1 MILIKKIEN
10 TNIYLGV
17 SIFVYSG
24 NLVSYYFV
32 LCNKLG
38 NTIYTI
44 ALISV
49 DSEEKLN
56 RIAYIQPYECERL
69 SKEHNIPLE
78 NILEIF
84 EKIYNISLYTGIK
97 NSRYKPLINRKY
109 TLNQYLKI
117 IGKYKI

>member
-17 SIFVYSG
+17 SVSIYSG
-24 NLVSYYFV
+24 NLISYYFV
-32 LCNKLG
+32 LCNKFG

-49 DSEEKLN
+49 DSEKKLN
-56 RIAYIQPYECERL
+56 RITYIQPCECERL
-69 SKEHNIPLE
+69 SKEHNIPLK

-84 EKIYNISLYTGIK
+84 EKIYNISFCIGIK
-97 NSRYKPLINRKY
+97 NGRYKPLINRQY

>member
-10 TNIYLGV
+10 KNIYLNVSV
-17 SIFVYSG
+17 SIYSG
-24 NLVSYYFV
+24 NLMAYYFR
-32 LCNKLG
+32 LCNKFG

-49 DSEEKLN
+49 DLAEKIN
-56 RIAYIQPYECERL
+56 RITYIQSYACKRL
-69 SKEHNIPLE
+69 SKEHNIPLK

-84 EKIYNISLYTGIK
+84 EKIYNISLYMGIK
-97 NSRYKPLINRKY
+97 NGIYKPLINRKY

>member
-17 SIFVYSG
+17 SVSIYSG
-24 NLVSYYFV
+24 NLISYYFV
-32 LCNKLG
+32 LCNKFG

-44 ALISV
+44 SLVSV
-49 DSEEKLN
+49 DSEKRLN
-56 RIAYIQPYECERL
+56 RITYIQPYECERL
-69 SKEHNIPLE
+69 SKEHNIPLK

-84 EKIYNISLYTGIK
+84 EKIYNISLYIGIK
-97 NSRYKPLINRKY
+97 NGRYKPLINRQY

>member
-17 SIFVYSG
+17 SVSIYSG
-24 NLVSYYFV
+24 NLISYYFR
-32 LCNKLG
+32 LCNKFG

-49 DSEEKLN
+49 DLEKRLN
-56 RIAYIQPYECERL
+56 RITYIQSCECERL
-69 SKEHNIPLE
+69 SKEHNIPLK

-84 EKIYNISLYTGIK
+84 EKIYNISLYISAKNGI
-97 NSRYKPLINRKY
+97 YKSLINGQY

>member
-17 SIFVYSG
+17 SVSIYSG
-24 NLVSYYFV
+24 NLISYYFV
-32 LCNKLG
+32 LCNKFG

-49 DSEEKLN
+49 DLEKKRN
-56 RIAYIQPYECERL
+56 RIAYIQTYECERL
-69 SKEHNIPLE
+69 SKEHNIPLK

-84 EKIYNISLYTGIK
+84 EKIYNISFYMGIK
-97 NSRYKPLINRKY
+97 NGRYKPLINGQY